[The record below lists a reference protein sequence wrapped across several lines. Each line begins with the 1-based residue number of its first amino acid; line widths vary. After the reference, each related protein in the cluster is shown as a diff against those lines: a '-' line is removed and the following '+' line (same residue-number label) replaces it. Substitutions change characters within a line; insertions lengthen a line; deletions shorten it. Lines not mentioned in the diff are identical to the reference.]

1 MHSLLKYEKSD
12 IEYSHK
18 FNTWASITES
28 NGHPP
33 PRKILDRG
41 SPPPG
46 RGLFG
51 KLFPLLE
58 KFEPKIQRVPPWP
71 ENPSPQLPLFSD
83 FEQANLFSWGGVNQ
97 SQENI

>member
-41 SPPPG
+41 SPPQEG
-46 RGLFG
+46 DSLA
-51 KLFPLLE
+51 
-58 KFEPKIQRVPPWP
+58 
-71 ENPSPQLPLFSD
+71 NYSPF
-83 FEQANLFSWGGVNQ
+83 
-97 SQENI
+97 